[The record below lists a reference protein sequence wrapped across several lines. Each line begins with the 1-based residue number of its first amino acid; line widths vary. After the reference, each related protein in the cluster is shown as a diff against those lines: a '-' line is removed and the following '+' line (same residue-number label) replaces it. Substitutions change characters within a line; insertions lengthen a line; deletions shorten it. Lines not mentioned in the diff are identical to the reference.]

1 MNTPT
6 AQPLPTERST
16 KGPFR
21 LAIAML
27 IVTTFTILL
36 GAMTTST
43 GSGMA
48 YADWPLSDGQVMPES
63 SYTTVPGFLE
73 HFHRLFASSTGLLAL
88 ALWLW
93 LQFGFGGTKST
104 RLVRGTA
111 FLGGCLT
118 LLQGV
123 VGGTGVLNNLPA
135 LNSVTHGVLAQLTLS
150 TFAWVAYQLSDRFR
164 ATPPAAG
171 VAPGSGRK
179 LVLLA
184 LVVLVV
190 QTVVGAVARHTN
202 SSHALWTH
210 VGNAFVVF
218 LVGTIATAFAI
229 GKMGDTP
236 GIRGLARAI
245 VLLLIVQIALGF
257 VALAIRNAAG
267 KTPENV
273 ANLGTATVISV
284 HVLFGAL
291 LTVLMAAL
299 AAHVFRATRWQD
311 RS

>member
-1 MNTPT
+1 MMNTT
-6 AQPLPTERST
+6 AQLLPSERST

-21 LAIAML
+21 LAIATM
-27 IVTTFTILL
+27 VMATVTILM

-48 YADWPLSDGQVMPES
+48 YPDWPLSDGQVMPES

-73 HFHRLFASSTGLLAL
+73 HFHRLAASTTGLLAL
-88 ALWLW
+88 CLWLW
-93 LQFGFGGTKST
+93 LQFGYRTGEVT

-111 FLGGCLT
+111 FFAGCLT
-118 LLQGV
+118 LLQGI
-123 VGGTGVLNNLPA
+123 VGGTGVLAHLPA
-135 LNSVTHGVLAQLTLS
+135 INSVTHGVLAQLLLS
-150 TFAWVAYQLSDRFR
+150 TIAWVTYQLSVRFR
-164 ATPPAAG
+164 VTPPAPG

-179 LVLLA
+179 LVLFA
-184 LVVLVV
+184 LVVLVA
-190 QTVVGAVARHTN
+190 QTLIGAIARHTN
-202 SSHALWTH
+202 SPHALWTH

-218 LVGTIATAFAI
+218 LVGSIATAFAI
-229 GKMGDTP
+229 GKMADTP
-236 GIRGLARAI
+236 GIRGLSRAI

-257 VALAIRNAAG
+257 VALAVRNADG

-273 ANLGTATVISV
+273 DNLGTAMVISV
-284 HVLFGAL
+284 HVLFGAM